1 MTAPEWLT
9 RHGGSLKLGSDQRTW
24 YVIVGGKPIYSV
36 SDVPQNGRFGC
47 KVRQTNNGEM
57 LNVCGSFASADEA
70 VAGGL
75 EELRKTLGW

>member
-1 MTAPEWLT
+1 MTAPQWLT

-24 YVIVGGKPIYSV
+24 YVLVDGKPNYSV
-36 SDVPQNGRFGC
+36 THVPQNGRFGC

-57 LNVCGSFASADEA
+57 LNVCGSFASPNEA
-70 VAGGL
+70 IGGGL